1 MLVIEGKC
9 SKMHKSLQDHIKWIF
24 AAQKIIRAILL
35 FLSFL
40 AYAGISQSTF
50 CSLGFILT
58 RAMGCQLLKIRL
70 TLIPMAL
77 GVSKFSARSLCLT
90 GRKLCYNKTCYAP

>member
-9 SKMHKSLQDHIKWIF
+9 SKMHKPLQDHIKWIF

-58 RAMGCQLLKIRL
+58 RAMGVSTAKDKTDINSHGFGSQQILCQIPLPDRQETLL
-70 TLIPMAL
+70 
-77 GVSKFSARSLCLT
+77 
-90 GRKLCYNKTCYAP
+90 